1 MKKCIEYKTVTDK
14 YGRKVKRCAEFS
26 DASTSSALADVHLGQ
41 LPDVWDGYG
50 EDEGPFDINAVLGPA
65 VGGGAALGVTLLT
78 RAFTKPGS
86 KVGEYAGV
94 IGAGAG
100 MLLSVP
106 VGFLRG
112 WNTAIAGMVTAAL
125 TGFNVWLA
133 TLVSPKMEMPAM
145 LPNGTEGYGM
155 IVGSPLEGYG
165 QAIIPSELNG
175 IVAEDVA
182 GYGEIAASDPSIEV
196 FSGYGQDGGVEVYS
210 GYGQNSGVEIFEGFG
225 EGDSGESAE
234 VLQGVNMGA
243 FGTPIVR

>member
-14 YGRKVKRCAEFS
+14 NGREVKRCAEFS
-26 DASTSSALADVHLGQ
+26 DSASATSDSPLEDVSLGQ
-41 LPDVWDGYG
+41 LPDVWDGYEG
-50 EDEGPFDINAVLGPA
+50 MDEFDLNAVLGPA

-78 RAFTKPGS
+78 RAFTKPDS
-86 KVGEYAGV
+86 KVGPYAGL

-112 WNTAIAGMVTAAL
+112 WNTAIAGMITAAM

-133 TLVSPKMEMPAM
+133 SLVTPKPEMPLMPA
-145 LPNGTEGYGM
+145 GTEGYGM
-155 IVGSPLEGYG
+155 IVGSPLNGYG
-165 QAIIPSELNG
+165 QAIIPSEVDG
-175 IVAEDVA
+175 IVSEDVTS
-182 GYGEIAASDPSIEV
+182 GYGDIAASDPNVEV
-196 FSGYGQDGGVEVYS
+196 FSGLGQD
-210 GYGQNSGVEIFEGFG
+210 GVEIFEGFG
-225 EGDSGESAE
+225 EGDTGESAE